1 MCKYLVRSL
10 CIIIS
15 ILYFNPI
22 IAQNIPSQELSYK
35 VFTLSEIKRP
45 ISVKAL
51 PDYNLLIVTD
61 GSAGLNE
68 PTLYAYTLDSI
79 RFLKSFI
86 TVGDGS
92 NQVNTPGAVQY
103 FTGERVIRM
112 FDVNMQRFCEIPI
125 DAILK
130 TGAQVPINRYMGRD
144 SLTKKIRFNNFA
156 LKAPYVLPKG
166 KEMVELNSL
175 LNAPFQFLLKDEP
188 GSKTDP
194 DVFKILSSSGALKS
208 ENGRLPN
215 EIVEEVE
222 KSAIN
227 RFAGVLDLNDK
238 GDIAIYRSYFA
249 NFIALYNLKGE
260 LLAYRYGT
268 PENDGPNDKHTLF
281 IGENN
286 WAYLSVVARMHKNE
300 VYAINVHPKNHL
312 GEDGKKLL
320 NLYVFDKALK
330 PQKRLLIRG
339 GEISFDVNP
348 ETGRIYSL
356 DNKQLYVS
364 FQ

>member
-1 MCKYLVRSL
+1 MPKLSVSSFGFIL
-10 CIIIS
+10 S
-15 ILYFNPI
+15 ILYLNSLV
-22 IAQNIPSQELSYK
+22 AQNIPTKELAYK

-45 ISVKAL
+45 TSIKVL
-51 PDYNLLIVTD
+51 PAFNLLIVTD

-79 RFLKSFI
+79 KFIKSFI
-86 TVGDGS
+86 TVGEGS
-92 NQVNTPGAVQY
+92 DQVNTPGAVQY
-103 FTGERVIRM
+103 FAGERVIRM

-130 TGAQVPINRYMGRD
+130 KGGQVPITRYLGRD

-166 KEMVELNSL
+166 KEMIELNNL
-175 LNAPFQFLLKDEP
+175 LNAPFQFLLKDEA

-194 DVFKILSSSGALKS
+194 SIFKVLSNTGTLKS
-208 ENGRLPN
+208 EYGRLPQ

-227 RFAGVLDLNDK
+227 RFAGVLDMNDR

-249 NFIALYNLKGE
+249 NFIALYNLKGK

-268 PENDGPNDKHTLF
+268 PDNDGPNDKQSLF
-281 IGENN
+281 IGETN
-286 WAYLSVVARMHKNE
+286 WAYLSVVARMHKDQ
-300 VYAINVHPKNHL
+300 VYAINVHPKNGV
-312 GEDGKKLL
+312 GEDGKKRL

-330 PQKRLLIRG
+330 PQKRLVIRG

-348 ETGRIYSL
+348 ETGCIYSL
-356 DNKQLYVS
+356 DNQQLYVS